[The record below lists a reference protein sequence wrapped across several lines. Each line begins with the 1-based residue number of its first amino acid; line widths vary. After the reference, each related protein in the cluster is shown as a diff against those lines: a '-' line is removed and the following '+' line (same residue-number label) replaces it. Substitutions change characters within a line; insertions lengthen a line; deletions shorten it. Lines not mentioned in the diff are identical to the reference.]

1 MNTTVTS
8 SGTGS
13 RRGFLIKGAVAVT
26 AASYGRILGAN
37 GRLGVANVGCGRR
50 DLLKEILAEKD
61 DAQADVVAV
70 CDTWRQKREAAVARV
85 KEATARTPF
94 ATPRLA
100 DVLSRSNVDAVVIG
114 TPDHLHCT
122 QLIEAVRAGKDVYVE
137 KPLAMN
143 MDELIRAYDA
153 VKQSGRI
160 VQIGTQMRS
169 YPQSGPVKEALAK
182 GTLGQVLRVE
192 QVRNGYKPY
201 WIGYGGDAFR
211 DNPPMKQDV
220 DWGAFLLED
229 KGRPFDMVKYRD
241 WYGYRE
247 FSLGPQT
254 NLMVHFIDLVH
265 YVTGLE
271 FPRYAVSLGGT
282 FRWKTEGYDVPDSV
296 EVAYEYPEGFLVRY
310 ATTFGNGAGNYA
322 KWFGTLGTL
331 DAKSLSNR
339 QTWEMTGDGSG
350 EDNRIRQPL
359 QFPVRDTVSHMRNFF
374 DCVRSRK
381 QPIAPIEAGY
391 SHSIAVLMADEAM
404 RTGRRMT
411 YRHNGRELLPG

>member
-1 MNTTVTS
+1 MEKNTIS
-8 SGTGS
+8 PEPKS
-13 RRGFLIKGAVAVT
+13 RRSILIQGAVAIT

-37 GRLGVANVGCGRR
+37 SRLRVANVGCGRR
-50 DLLKEILAEKD
+50 DLLKDILAEKD
-61 DAQADVVAV
+61 DARTDVVAV
-70 CDTWRQKREAAVARV
+70 CDTWKQKREDAVARV
-85 KEATARTPF
+85 KEATAQTPF
-94 ATPRLA
+94 STPRLA
-100 DVLSRSNVDAVVIG
+100 DILSRKDIDAVVIG

-122 QLIEAVRAGKDVYVE
+122 QLIEAVNAGKDVYVE

-143 MDELIRAYDA
+143 MEELIRAYDA
-153 VKQSGRI
+153 VKRSGRI

-169 YPQSGPVKEALAK
+169 YPQSGPVKDALAK

-201 WIGYGGDAFR
+201 WIGYGSDKYR
-211 DNPPMKQDV
+211 DQPPTKQDV

-229 KGRPFDMVKYRD
+229 KNRAFDAVKYRD

-265 YVTGLE
+265 YVTGVE
-271 FPRYAVSLGGT
+271 FPKYAVSLGGT
-282 FRWKTEGYDVPDSV
+282 FRWKMEGYDVPDSV
-296 EVAYEYPEGFLVRY
+296 EVAYEYAEGFLVRY

-350 EDNRIRQPL
+350 EQNRIQKAIE
-359 QFPVRDTVSHMRNFF
+359 FPAKETVSHMRNFF
-374 DCVRSRK
+374 DCVRSRQ

-404 RTGRRMT
+404 RKGRRMT
-411 YRHNGRELLPG
+411 YQHSRLELLPG